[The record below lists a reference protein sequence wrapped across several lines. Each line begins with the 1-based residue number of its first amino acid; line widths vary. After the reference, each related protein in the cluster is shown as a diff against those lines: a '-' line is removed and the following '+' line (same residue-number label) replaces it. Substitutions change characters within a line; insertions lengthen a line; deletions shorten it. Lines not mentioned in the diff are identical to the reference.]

1 MEREEKISQLIE
13 NIKGKQLL
21 YVLLFQKICLVL
33 QSKVIQLQDQIK
45 NDDPQL
51 SQTSKEILV
60 SQQQLSSDGKL
71 TLEETVD
78 RVEDIA
84 KLTLSDHETINI
96 PNPSKI

>member
-13 NIKGKQLL
+13 NIKGNQLL
-21 YVLLFQKICLVL
+21 DVLLFQKICLVL